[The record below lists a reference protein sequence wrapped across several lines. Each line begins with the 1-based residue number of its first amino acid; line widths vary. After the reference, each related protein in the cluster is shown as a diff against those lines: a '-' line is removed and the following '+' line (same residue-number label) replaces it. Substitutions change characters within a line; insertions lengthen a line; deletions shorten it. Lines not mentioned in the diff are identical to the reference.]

1 MGSRSLAHNVRLFN
15 LEPRAAHGLCL
26 NHSGELLAL
35 ARTRH
40 DVNGREEVAGNEEE
54 AWIEIWNL
62 RGGAPFFQRWLPTGE
77 SSLEAI
83 AFGAKGRMYS
93 TGLHG
98 YILSHDIQSGAV
110 SKSPVSWGASWCLD
124 YHPLSKRIA
133 VGTEEGV
140 VCIFRE
146 ESSGEIVYEKS
157 LDKQEGRIL
166 SLAWEPLSGDKMVT
180 GSTDTLRVWDT
191 KTGHPLHRLSTART
205 FKGRETTVWSVAY
218 LDNEVIISGDSR
230 GKTSFWNGKT
240 GTLLDSYQ
248 THKADVLTVG
258 VDRKQKIAYSTGVDP
273 VVMYFQPI
281 LHKDGRSKWIKSIHR
296 TVNQHDNRSIM
307 PIGPKTIALTGIDS
321 YLTLIESRSKYS
333 YAPLPYGNAVSLS
346 SAIRCLL
353 FRYSNSLEL
362 WKLGETKDNLKNSL
376 EVGNILEMGQN
387 PVNLLKIENNDGRTI
402 WCSDISDSG
411 NFLAYAVQNS
421 CRFYSLSVSP
431 DEKVSPQLKRIKS
444 QDKFS
449 DTHHIKFIPNS
460 NKCLLI
466 NNVGK
471 LILLSILEEEDGMSL
486 HKLKQIEQNQIKL
499 TSSISKFDIEGEYI
513 VLADFDDNV
522 VVVNYETGDLVSH
535 LPRYNH
541 APVST
546 VSISLHKT
554 LVFITYSNGI
564 VVECSVKSGK
574 YTSFSNNFF
583 TFDANNII
591 YSNDLRR
598 TIRGAFYDPQ
608 NEDKIIMYDSS
619 AVHIIDKCKVL
630 ENEKCD
636 VKKLRTLGKSSK
648 IKHIS
653 TDESVGFSI
662 KTINNFDNLLFF
674 TRIEKGVVAVEVLT
688 NKLED
693 KLPPSF
699 KVKKFGRT

>member
-1 MGSRSLAHNVRLFN
+1 
-15 LEPRAAHGLCL
+15 
-26 NHSGELLAL
+26 
-35 ARTRH
+35 
-40 DVNGREEVAGNEEE
+40 
-54 AWIEIWNL
+54 
-62 RGGAPFFQRWLPTGE
+62 
-77 SSLEAI
+77 
-83 AFGAKGRMYS
+83 
-93 TGLHG
+93 
-98 YILSHDIQSGAV
+98 
-110 SKSPVSWGASWCLD
+110 
-124 YHPLSKRIA
+124 
-133 VGTEEGV
+133 
-140 VCIFRE
+140 
-146 ESSGEIVYEKS
+146 
-157 LDKQEGRIL
+157 
-166 SLAWEPLSGDKMVT
+166 
-180 GSTDTLRVWDT
+180 
-191 KTGHPLHRLSTART
+191 
-205 FKGRETTVWSVAY
+205 
-218 LDNEVIISGDSR
+218 
-230 GKTSFWNGKT
+230 
-240 GTLLDSYQ
+240 
-248 THKADVLTVG
+248 
-258 VDRKQKIAYSTGVDP
+258 
-273 VVMYFQPI
+273 
-281 LHKDGRSKWIKSIHR
+281 
-296 TVNQHDNRSIM
+296 M

-321 YLTLIESRSKYS
+321 YLTLID
-333 YAPLPYGNAVSLS
+333 
-346 SAIRCLL
+346 AIRCLL

-376 EVGNILEMGQN
+376 EV
-387 PVNLLKIENNDGRTI
+387 
-402 WCSDISDSG
+402 
-411 NFLAYAVQNS
+411 
-421 CRFYSLSVSP
+421 VSP

-535 LPRYNH
+535 LP
-541 APVST
+541 
-546 VSISLHKT
+546 
-554 LVFITYSNGI
+554 
-564 VVECSVKSGK
+564 
-574 YTSFSNNFF
+574 SFYYIFE
-583 TFDANNII
+583 
-591 YSNDLRR
+591 RR

-693 KLPPSF
+693 KLPPITSEICGDDPLCSAIDHLHNRISSMEQPVWQKSLQKSSWKRCDEGKCSCEPPKISGTVDCWGKFHKLDRIPEDQIIPLNVEILDLGNNHIPHLNPNIFKNLIKLKELNLFGMGLKHLSAFIFETNFQIKTLKIQDNMLRILEPNLLSSIHLLEYLDISGNMFEKLPDHIFKATPRLKMLNLSNNKIKVISPMLLSNLTILEVLDLSQNRLRVLDMRSF
-699 KVKKFGRT
+699 IDLIRLNKLFMSRNIIETLPEDLFKNNMKLKSIDLSINELQRLPPTLYENIEDLKYLFLAGNKFQSLNDENRFPKNITSFGHDNNAIKNFSLTSLKSLKTLRLNLNQITHLKFEDFSNSINELYLHRNLIETFNKDRSFEHLNSLVKLTIRDNYWTCDCKIGSLVKWLNQFGINYDSTLCEAPADFFGMHINSTIALQC